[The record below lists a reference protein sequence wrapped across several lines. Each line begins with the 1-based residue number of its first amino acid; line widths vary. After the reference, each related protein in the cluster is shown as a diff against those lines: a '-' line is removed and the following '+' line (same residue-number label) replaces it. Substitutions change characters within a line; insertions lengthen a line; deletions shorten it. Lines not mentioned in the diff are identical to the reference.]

1 VVTPNDG
8 QPIAI
13 AVIFEEWHTGP
24 EALVTFVIVTTAPN
38 ALIRFA
44 SQTGCLLS
52 AGEALATWLGET
64 GASLP
69 RLPISNSVLASLT
82 RRIEIP
88 ENLKSTAAPIAAFV
102 VAPAG

>member
-52 AGEALATWLGET
+52 AARSIGDVAGRDWCIVA
-64 GASLP
+64 
-69 RLPISNSVLASLT
+69 
-82 RRIEIP
+82 
-88 ENLKSTAAPIAAFV
+88 TAANQQLRTGQPHT
-102 VAPAG
+102 PH